1 MRTTLVLDDD
11 IFAFARAC
19 AQRER
24 ISIGQAV
31 SKLVRDGI
39 RAQAS
44 TAAVGSP
51 TKSNFALMPMRDEVI
66 TSEHVRELMDQDG
79 ALFALSA

>member
-1 MRTTLVLDDD
+1 MRTTLALDDD

-31 SKLVRDGI
+31 SRLVRDGI
-39 RAQAS
+39 RAKGA
-44 TAAVGSP
+44 TAVAVSP
-51 TKSNFALMPMRDEVI
+51 TKSKFALLPMRDEVI
-66 TSEHVRELMDQDG
+66 TSEHVRDLMDQEG
-79 ALFALSA
+79 I